1 MAKVLGDKQAEA
13 DGSVPVREIIEVDA
27 GRVREAIE
35 DQGEK
40 EHIESS
46 RGQVYLLT

>member
-13 DGSVPVREIIEVDA
+13 DGGVVAQEIIEVDA
-27 GRVREAIE
+27 GQVREAIE

-46 RGQVYLLT
+46 RGHVYLLT